1 MILLLLVLSLAAAAV
16 PAEAKPCKTRDARAG
31 NAAPQS
37 SCERQG
43 RLVPYEP
50 GAQRAG
56 RQPGFIDLGGGTEI
70 RVGGRVQ
77 MDYDTRRR

>member
-1 MILLLLVLSLAAAAV
+1 MIRILLVLSLAAAAV
-16 PAEAKPCKTRDARAG
+16 PAVAKPCKSTDLQGRSAV
-31 NAAPQS
+31 PQS
-37 SCERQG
+37 GCERQEK
-43 RLVPYEP
+43 LMPYEP
-50 GAQRAG
+50 GAQGAG